1 VHKCPSPG
9 CPHKV
14 PSHKFACHT
23 HWFSI
28 PKEIRDD
35 IWAGYREEPLGER
48 HTAAM
53 EAATAFLED
62 EVEANG

>member
-1 VHKCPSPG
+1 
-9 CPHKV
+9 V